1 MEQAPT
7 GRVYTPIYKHWWF
20 WLGLVF
26 LVAATFYVKRNIDWN
41 AQYMSLHS
49 QDYARA
55 AAAKVMQYQ
64 EEQTK
69 KAYREDTYGGVTPEE
84 TLKLFVD
91 ALDKK
96 DFALAAKYYVPEKQQ
111 TVLKILTSAKTDA
124 PNPFIEAY
132 KTGKITSYKSQVNT
146 TYEIDIIAQGEK
158 IPFYVRFMKN
168 PFTNKWKITEP
179 A

>member
-20 WLGLVF
+20 WLGLVV
-26 LVAATFYVKRNIDWN
+26 LVAGTMYVKRNIDWN

-69 KAYREDTYGGVTPEE
+69 KAYQADAYGGDTPEE

-91 ALDKK
+91 ALEKK

-111 TVLKILTSAKTDA
+111 IVLKLMISSKSDA
-124 PNPFIEAY
+124 TNPFVSAY
-132 KTGKITSYKSQVNT
+132 KIGKSTSSFATSTGQYGIDITSKDNNDPYR
-146 TYEIDIIAQGEK
+146 I
-158 IPFYVRFMKN
+158 RLMKN

-179 A
+179 S